1 MISYNE
7 LSLLH
12 RSILNSFSMF
22 SVWSSISAMVAS
34 MYCFTS
40 SILSDSP
47 DISFTITI
55 GNVRF
60 LDVFC
65 IFQYQKNK
73 QFFRFSG
80 TDSMALLFRDDVV
93 RPLCKDSILFFAILR
108 KPCRSGIN
116 IVLDK
121 SDRRADFGYFF
132 ILSKAEYVFMTHI
145 RYFSN
150 FLFPLSFGT
159 EPR

>member
-1 MISYNE
+1 
-7 LSLLH
+7 LL
-12 RSILNSFSMF
+12 
-22 SVWSSISAMVAS
+22 
-34 MYCFTS
+34 
-40 SILSDSP
+40 
-47 DISFTITI
+47 DIPFITTI
-55 GNVRF
+55 GNVQF

-65 IFQYQKNK
+65 IFEYQKNK
-73 QFFRFSG
+73 QFFRFLG
-80 TDSMALLFRDDVV
+80 TDSKLLVFRDGVV
-93 RPLCKDSILFFAILR
+93 RPLRKDNILCCWILR

-121 SDRRADFGYFF
+121 SDRHADFGYFF

-150 FLFPLSFGT
+150 FLFPLGFGV